1 MQQYG
6 NLKAKPIK
14 LLGVLRMSQK
24 LLNVF
29 SKKFAAAAMIGS
41 LVVSGALAGCSSESG
56 SSSEEGQKTITVWGM
71 GEEAK
76 ALPKIA
82 DEFEKENPEINV
94 KVQALPWDQAH
105 DKLLTAVAS
114 KKGPDVVQMGTTWI
128 PEFASANALLDLTED
143 AEKFPELGADNFF
156 EGSVETTK
164 YEDKVVGVPWY
175 VDTRVL
181 FYRTDLLEEAG
192 YKEAPKTWD
201 ELKDA
206 AKKLSDRGDDKYGI
220 SIDTNEQSLS
230 FMLARQNG
238 SPLIEGNQAHF
249 NEPEF
254 VEAVEYLDGFF
265 KDGSAPVDLG
275 LDIVQAFRGDGILPM
290 FISGPWMVKLIN
302 DQAPELEGKWA
313 TAVLPAKET
322 NTSTLGGS
330 NLSVFEHTKN
340 KEEALK
346 FLAYMSKPE
355 TQVKWLEMTNSLPAS
370 KEAWNDDQLQQN
382 EYYKVFGEQLE
393 NAQPMPVIKPF
404 EKIAQDFLKRFEK
417 IYRGGADVQEE
428 MDAFDKES
436 EEILSK

>member
-1 MQQYG
+1 M
-6 NLKAKPIK
+6 NRK
-14 LLGVLRMSQK
+14 M
-24 LLNVF
+24 LNVF
-29 SKKFAAAAMIGS
+29 SKKFAAAAMVGT
-41 LVVSGALAGCSSESG
+41 LVVSGALAGCSSSDTG
-56 SSSEEGQKTITVWGM
+56 SEKDGKKVVNVWGM

-76 ALPKIA
+76 TLPKMA
-82 DEFEKENPEINV
+82 EEFEKENPDIDV
-94 KVQALPWDQAH
+94 KVQAIPWDQAH

-114 KKGPDVVQMGTTWI
+114 KQGPDVVQMGTSWI
-128 PEFASANALLDLTED
+128 PEFASANALMDLTEYTNQY
-143 AEKFPELGADNFF
+143 PELAADNFF

-164 YEDKVVGVPWY
+164 YDDKVVGVPWY

-181 FYRTDLLEEAG
+181 YYRTDLLEEVG

-201 ELKDA
+201 ELRDA
-206 AKKLSDRGDDKYGI
+206 AKKLNDRGDDKYGI

-238 SPLIEGNQAHF
+238 SKLIEGNKAYF

-254 VEAVEYLDGFF
+254 VEAVEYMNSFF

-275 LDIVQAFRGDGILPM
+275 LDIIQAFKGEGILPM

-313 TAVLPAKET
+313 TAVLPAKDT
-322 NTSTLGGS
+322 NTSILGGS
-330 NLSVFEHTKN
+330 DLSVFQYTKN

-355 TQVKWLEMTNSLPAS
+355 TQIKWLELTNTLPAN
-370 KEAWNDDQLQQN
+370 KESWNDKQLQENQ
-382 EYYKVFGEQLE
+382 YYKVFGDQLE

-404 EKIAQDFLKRFEK
+404 EKIAQDFLTRFEK
-417 IYRGGADVQEE
+417 IYRGGADIQEE
-428 MDAFDKES
+428 MDAFDKEA
-436 EEILSK
+436 EELLAK